1 MLSIAKRLGCSTA
14 PTSWQFGGM
23 DGLRTELIPFTYR
36 GKPVFCET
44 KQEKAW
50 YNNKVGRKSDVEI
63 DLHGREQLGG

>member
-1 MLSIAKRLGCSTA
+1 MFYCTDFMAVWRYGWFENRA
-14 PTSWQFGGM
+14 YPVY
-23 DGLRTELIPFTYR
+23 IPWKTR
-36 GKPVFCET
+36 FCET